1 MIEDY
6 KDFLHWATKQITVNQ
21 YKLLAKIVY
30 SFKKYKE
37 TDEPGILTVSKFKD
51 DGDGVYICGHFSH
64 FFFEMAKLAGMP
76 VVYFFDA
83 WYNDNIVFWPY
94 KETPDLAEARERL
107 ISKIEN
113 AKNHTQKFLYVLR
126 EDKDGGIH
134 TLSII
139 NKTYAG
145 SVLHRR
151 SLTSWIEFLWSSL
164 MREKYGKETHD
175 NYASEYNTKKI
186 LRYCLGLSNK
196 QYKELTDKYPD
207 NVVRLTYYVSS
218 VYSHFNKVCDQLIC
232 VPINALYL
240 TYLYYNCVSDNHGI
254 QPEGSTFI
262 SDIIVGVAELKEKGE
277 LK

>member
-1 MIEDY
+1 MS
-6 KDFLHWATKQITVNQ
+6 
-21 YKLLAKIVY
+21 KIIY

-37 TDEPGILTVSKFKD
+37 TDEPGILAVSESKD

-94 KETPDLAEARERL
+94 KETPDLAESREQL

-113 AKNHTQKFLYVLR
+113 TKSHTQKFLYVLR

-145 SVLHRR
+145 SALHNK

-164 MREKYGKETHD
+164 MREKYSKETSD
-175 NYASEYNTKKI
+175 DYAREYNTKRI
-186 LRYCLGLSNK
+186 LKHCLGFSNK
-196 QYKELTDKYPD
+196 QYKALTEKYPD

-240 TYLYYNCVSDNHGI
+240 TYLYYNYVSDNHGI